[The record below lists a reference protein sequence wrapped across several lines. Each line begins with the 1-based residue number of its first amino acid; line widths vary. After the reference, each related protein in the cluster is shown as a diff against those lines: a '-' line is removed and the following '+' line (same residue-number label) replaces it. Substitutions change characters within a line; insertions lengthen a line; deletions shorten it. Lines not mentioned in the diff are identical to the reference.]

1 MVFKIKTS
9 KRTMQCFEEI
19 QASTNYAPYI
29 LAKLSIAMSI
39 KSGNRLNEIDFRS
52 DSYGLELN
60 RQTITGE
67 WDDLFKALIE
77 MFEKK
82 HINDDDYFQKYLKAH
97 LDRGAKMIYSE
108 FKYNNDFLLAL
119 LSQKKTIKSKLHKKE
134 IP

>member
-29 LAKLSIAMSI
+29 LAKMSIAMSI
-39 KSGNRLNEIDFRS
+39 KSGNRLNEIDFRT

-119 LSQKKTIKSKLHKKE
+119 LSKDKS
-134 IP
+134 I

>member
-108 FKYNNDFLLAL
+108 FKYNNDFLMAL
-119 LSQKKTIKSKLHKKE
+119 LSQKKTI
-134 IP
+134 